1 MEESFNKRGYICA
14 IFMGLSKAFDTLN
27 HDLLIAK
34 LGAYGFE
41 TDALRY
47 VKSYLT
53 NRKQRV
59 RVNKTISEWE
69 RITTGVLQGSIL
81 GPQLFK
87 IFLNDL
93 FLFVSNASLSNYVDG
108 STLYTLGD
116 NLKKI

>member
-1 MEESFNKRGYICA
+1 M
-14 IFMGLSKAFDTLN
+14 
-27 HDLLIAK
+27 IAK

-47 VKSYLT
+47 MRRYLT

-59 RVNKTISEWE
+59 RLNKTFNGWE
-69 RITTGVLQGSIL
+69 RITTGVSQGSIL
-81 GPQLFK
+81 GPLLFK

-116 NLKKI
+116 NLKKIWYCASMVLRKLYGA